1 MFLAFCGWSFG
12 QVGEIQKFQMKPL
25 LGGRG
30 SGGNVVAA
38 LASLF
43 LPGLGQLTQGRITS
57 AVLQFLLAGVLWIL
71 SFGLLGWVG
80 HVLAC
85 LDAALWTGSRK

>member
-1 MFLAFCGWSFG
+1 
-12 QVGEIQKFQMKPL
+12 MKPL
-25 LGGRG
+25 LGGQG

-57 AVLQFLLAGVLWIL
+57 AILQFLLAGVLWIL